1 MCVVQ
6 NKWAALSA
14 SDQSGKETFL
24 VWGASARPSSRA
36 RFVIMYPANLCR
48 SMIGAEKSFSVR
60 GGSPPGRCREGFFQ
74 RAFKSQGRL
83 PRAIT
88 LDGYQASHRAARE
101 FLAEHRGGA
110 RTELTQCGVGLHRRT
125 IDVNAFAFT
134 KPRSATRFRT
144 NAKTF

>member
-48 SMIGAEKSFSVR
+48 SMVGGLRQPAHQAANMIATTTAMITVIGNIPPAEAEAR
-60 GGSPPGRCREGFFQ
+60 YYAQLNEP
-74 RAFKSQGRL
+74 
-83 PRAIT
+83 AI
-88 LDGYQASHRAARE
+88 AA
-101 FLAEHRGGA
+101 
-110 RTELTQCGVGLHRRT
+110 
-125 IDVNAFAFT
+125 
-134 KPRSATRFRT
+134 
-144 NAKTF
+144 